1 MSLDKK
7 SFIGMSIVNNYWIS
21 NKHLNPQNDLF
32 GGTLVGFVDETIA
45 MLSIKITCRKCVTA
59 SIENMTFVKPVKVG
73 DILEVTATVQDVRN
87 TSMNI
92 KFEVNR
98 INIYKKPEK
107 VSFGNFIMVVL
118 DENNKPT
125 TSWNDICYL

>member
-1 MSLDKK
+1 MSMDKK
-7 SFIGMSIVNNYWIS
+7 DYIGMSIVNNYWIS

-45 MLSIKITCRKCVTA
+45 MLAIKMTCRKCVTA
-59 SIENMTFVKPVKVG
+59 SIENMTFEKPIKVG
-73 DILEVTATVQDVRN
+73 DILEVSAAVEDVRN

-98 INIYKKPEK
+98 INIYKKPER

-125 TSWNDICYL
+125 TSWNNICYL

>member
-7 SFIGMSIVNNYWIS
+7 SFVGMSIVNNYWIS

-59 SIENMTFVKPVKVG
+59 SIENMTFIKPVKVG
-73 DILEVTATVQDVRN
+73 DILEVTATVEDVRN

>member
-7 SFIGMSIVNNYWIS
+7 SFVGMSIVNNYWIS

-73 DILEVTATVQDVRN
+73 DILEVTATVEDVRN

>member
-7 SFIGMSIVNNYWIS
+7 SFVGMSIVNNYWIS

-92 KFEVNR
+92 QFEVNR

>member
-1 MSLDKK
+1 MDIDKK
-7 SFIGMSIVNNYWIS
+7 SFVGLSIVNNYWIS

-73 DILEVTATVQDVRN
+73 DILELTATVEDVRN